1 MIVIL
6 LLRRKRIALVMRSRA
21 WRRSAL
27 APLIEYFILKV
38 LLIEKHVGIH
48 VIILY
53 FLQVLISYLFHL
65 ISYYLLSSSIYVII
79 DSFAI
84 GSFAKFLINWL
95 VFLSQVLWGLSLHI
109 IEFLFLKKFYILIK
123 LLGNHIRIFFLLKLI
138 LFNINFEM
146 LQDLFLIRMIN
157 TWLII

>member
-1 MIVIL
+1 M
-6 LLRRKRIALVMRSRA
+6 RIRA

-38 LLIEKHVGIH
+38 LLIEKHVCIH

-53 FLQVLISYLFHL
+53 FLQVLISYQFHL
-65 ISYYLLSSSIYVII
+65 ISYYILSSSIYVII

-95 VFLSQVLWGLSLHI
+95 VFLSQLLWGLSFHI